1 VTPESLG
8 LGLELCTIRD
18 GGQNCVNC
26 KRSLGPDVWPT
37 ETRGMV
43 GLGLNIIYLDAGP
56 PNRYLV
62 SIRIYSDHSVHITDG
77 INYG

>member
-1 VTPESLG
+1 MTPESLD
-8 LGLELCTIRD
+8 LGLELCTVRD

-26 KRSLGPDVWPT
+26 KRSLGPDIWPT
-37 ETRGMV
+37 EMV
-43 GLGLNIIYLDAGP
+43 GLNIIYLDAGR

>member
-1 VTPESLG
+1 MTPESLG
-8 LGLELCTIRD
+8 LGLELCKVRD

-26 KRSLGPDVWPT
+26 KRCLGPDIWPT

-43 GLGLNIIYLDAGP
+43 GLNIIYPDAGP
-56 PNRYLV
+56 PNRHRV

>member
-8 LGLELCTIRD
+8 LGLELCTVRD

-26 KRSLGPDVWPT
+26 KRSLGPDIWPT
-37 ETRGMV
+37 EMV
-43 GLGLNIIYLDAGP
+43 GLNIIYLDAGP

-62 SIRIYSDHSVHITDG
+62 SIRIYSDHSVHVTDG